1 MQECVTIYD
10 DMQKIIRSVDSKNSD
25 FLNKV
30 NSRPRRKQKKEIID
44 ARGNKMSNVV
54 NNQKFK
60 IVKLSKT
67 MYINELTETMDKY
80 VKQPSSY
87 GCTYLYLSEKFLKKN
102 MVFLRYSGMTVGY
115 FTFDHDGIVETIRI
129 NEDACIYN
137 DNVKKEIDKFKG
149 WVFNI
154 PADKRM
160 KTM

>member
-1 MQECVTIYD
+1 
-10 DMQKIIRSVDSKNSD
+10 
-25 FLNKV
+25 
-30 NSRPRRKQKKEIID
+30 
-44 ARGNKMSNVV
+44 MSNVV

-102 MVFLRYSGMTVGY
+102 MVFLRYPGMTVGY

-137 DNVKKEIDKFKG
+137 DNVKKEIEKFKG